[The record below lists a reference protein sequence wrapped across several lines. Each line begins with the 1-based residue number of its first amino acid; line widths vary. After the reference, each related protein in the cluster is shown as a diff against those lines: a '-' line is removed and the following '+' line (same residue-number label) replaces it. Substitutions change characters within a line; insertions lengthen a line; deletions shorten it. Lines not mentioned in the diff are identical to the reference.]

1 MPSEETSPKKPLTLL
16 VVDDS
21 EEIRTIIGLL
31 LRSRGYDV
39 LEAESGTAALQQ
51 WDARKGKIQGV
62 VCDIFMPGM
71 DGLTLARNLRKKDPK
86 VRILLTSGRINDDSQ
101 WVAEEAGFGLL
112 KKPFKEDELFEVV
125 QSTFEK

>member
-1 MPSEETSPKKPLTLL
+1 MPSEETSPKKPLTLM

-39 LEAESGTAALQQ
+39 IESDSGATAIKE
-51 WDARKGKIQGV
+51 WDARKGNIQGV

-101 WVAEEAGFGLL
+101 WIAEEAGFGLL
-112 KKPFKEDELFEVV
+112 KKPFKEDELFEAV